1 MDLVV
6 VSVPALQVTFRVPKL
21 QTEDLVS
28 KAFLIMWVL
37 PGSFRARQCDGYGV
51 EWTWS
56 VDRACATVP
65 CSSLRRPRPRQGA
78 TVRRER
84 NWSQKPCGVPG
95 NTVVRV
101 SCHVGQSSSNDEG
114 GTGEP
119 LVHSSGEQ
127 AWQRRALSS
136 TGTKDAELDANELD
150 DGLWGIVSQLP
161 VKRILIWAAFCWL
174 VYLCRPFMGVLFG
187 TFVVSYVGVSFCQ
200 WGTRFLQRF
209 GIQAARRVIVGVYY
223 SGIALFITT
232 MSLLTIPRIIK
243 EGQYFVGIIRSS
255 NPYVWIADT
264 MRRALGDELS
274 AKVEALVLSEGYAEL
289 ADQDTGSSAGQSP
302 STNGAETSES
312 TNEASP
318 GPVQVRIPHRGS
330 AADAKAERAPGIA
343 AGPLAAMNA
352 PAEWTEERSRR
363 LGLIIQK
370 SLSRYVNRFAS
381 IVSRILS
388 NSTKIIVKVLLSL
401 VFSFLIVWD
410 LPSVAAGLRSLRR
423 SRLRAAYLEL
433 APAIGEFCALLGR
446 SFEAQ
451 SIIALVNTTLT
462 TIGMGILGL
471 PGIGFLSLLC
481 LICSFI
487 PLFGIL
493 LSTLPMCVVALTEY
507 GPMRAFAVV
516 VMVAIVHL
524 IEAYFLN
531 PQIYSA
537 HLKLPPLV
545 VLMVLYIG
553 EHAGGVMGLILAVP
567 LTVYLLRWIY
577 DIPETKERSAYV
589 SSMRATS
596 SNGREEPSEDV
607 TITRQQQQQQQ

>member
-1 MDLVV
+1 
-6 VSVPALQVTFRVPKL
+6 VSVSRSTDA
-21 QTEDLVS
+21 
-28 KAFLIMWVL
+28 
-37 PGSFRARQCDGYGV
+37 
-51 EWTWS
+51 
-56 VDRACATVP
+56 
-65 CSSLRRPRPRQGA
+65 
-78 TVRRER
+78 
-84 NWSQKPCGVPG
+84 
-95 NTVVRV
+95 
-101 SCHVGQSSSNDEG
+101 
-114 GTGEP
+114 GE
-119 LVHSSGEQ
+119 S
-127 AWQRRALSS
+127 AWQEGTAVPDAAREGTLLSS
-136 TGTKDAELDANELD
+136 ELD
-150 DGLWGIVSQLP
+150 DGLLGIVSQLP
-161 VKRILIWAAFCWL
+161 VKRILIWAAFSWL

-200 WGTRFLQRF
+200 WGTRFLRRF
-209 GIQAARRVIVGVYY
+209 GIDAPRRVIVGIYY

-274 AKVEALVLSEGYAEL
+274 AKVEALVLSEGYAEPTENDGIPGAGSGSPSVAPETSDHPTDSTSGIVRIRVPL
-289 ADQDTGSSAGQSP
+289 SGEIRTETGSDSLRISRNGIP
-302 STNGAETSES
+302 STVA
-312 TNEASP
+312 
-318 GPVQVRIPHRGS
+318 
-330 AADAKAERAPGIA
+330 
-343 AGPLAAMNA
+343 A
-352 PAEWTEERSRR
+352 PAQWTEERSRR
-363 LGLIIQK
+363 LGLVIQK

-433 APAIGEFCALLGR
+433 APAIGEFCTLLGR

-462 TIGMGILGL
+462 TIGMGVLGL

-481 LICSFI
+481 LVCSFI

-516 VMVAIVHL
+516 IMVAIVHL

-537 HLKLPPLV
+537 HLKLPPLI

-577 DIPETKERSAYV
+577 DLPETSAKRMEKARRRSDAE
-589 SSMRATS
+589 
-596 SNGREEPSEDV
+596 NGFED
-607 TITRQQQQQQQ
+607 RDGRLMMQPQSPES

>member
-1 MDLVV
+1 M
-6 VSVPALQVTFRVPKL
+6 AL
-21 QTEDLVS
+21 
-28 KAFLIMWVL
+28 
-37 PGSFRARQCDGYGV
+37 DGL
-51 EWTWS
+51 
-56 VDRACATVP
+56 AK
-65 CSSLRRPRPRQGA
+65 PRFAMKRFKCLKSG
-78 TVRRER
+78 
-84 NWSQKPCGVPG
+84 
-95 NTVVRV
+95 
-101 SCHVGQSSSNDEG
+101 
-114 GTGEP
+114 
-119 LVHSSGEQ
+119 HSSVVCALRWDGSESKE
-127 AWQRRALSS
+127 AGPSARSVAGSTPTWQ
-136 TGTKDAELDANELD
+136 TGTHAGDETSESTLPSSELD

-161 VKRILIWAAFCWL
+161 VKRILIWAAFSWL
-174 VYLCRPFMGVLFG
+174 VYLCRPFTGVLFG

-200 WGTRFLQRF
+200 WGARFLRRF
-209 GIQAARRVIVGVYY
+209 GVDVPRRVIVGIYY

-274 AKVEALVLSEGYAEL
+274 AKVEALVLTEGYAEP
-289 ADQDTGSSAGQSP
+289 ADADGGSSAAPNSA
-302 STNGAETSES
+302 T
-312 TNEASP
+312 ASP
-318 GPVQVRIPHRGS
+318 ETPDASVGTSQGVVRVRVPSMESRSDTRSDNFSIPGNGISS
-330 AADAKAERAPGIA
+330 AAAAPTQ
-343 AGPLAAMNA
+343 
-352 PAEWTEERSRR
+352 WTEERSRR
-363 LGLIIQK
+363 LGLVIQK

-410 LPSVAAGLRSLRR
+410 LPSVAAGFRSLRR

-433 APAIGEFCALLGR
+433 APAIGEFCTLLGR

-481 LICSFI
+481 LVCSFI

-507 GPMRAFAVV
+507 GPARAFAVV

-524 IEAYFLN
+524 VEAYFLN

-537 HLKLPPLV
+537 HLKLPPLI

-553 EHAGGVMGLILAVP
+553 EHAGGVMGLVLAVP

-577 DIPETKERSAYV
+577 DLPETPARKLAKDSRESGG
-589 SSMRATS
+589 
-596 SNGREEPSEDV
+596 SNGLEDRDGAGPSQP
-607 TITRQQQQQQQ
+607 QQAQS

>member
-1 MDLVV
+1 M
-6 VSVPALQVTFRVPKL
+6 
-21 QTEDLVS
+21 
-28 KAFLIMWVL
+28 
-37 PGSFRARQCDGYGV
+37 
-51 EWTWS
+51 
-56 VDRACATVP
+56 
-65 CSSLRRPRPRQGA
+65 
-78 TVRRER
+78 
-84 NWSQKPCGVPG
+84 
-95 NTVVRV
+95 
-101 SCHVGQSSSNDEG
+101 
-114 GTGEP
+114 
-119 LVHSSGEQ
+119 
-127 AWQRRALSS
+127 
-136 TGTKDAELDANELD
+136 
-150 DGLWGIVSQLP
+150 
-161 VKRILIWAAFCWL
+161 
-174 VYLCRPFMGVLFG
+174 
-187 TFVVSYVGVSFCQ
+187 
-200 WGTRFLQRF
+200 
-209 GIQAARRVIVGVYY
+209 
-223 SGIALFITT
+223 
-232 MSLLTIPRIIK
+232 
-243 EGQYFVGIIRSS
+243 
-255 NPYVWIADT
+255 
-264 MRRALGDELS
+264 
-274 AKVEALVLSEGYAEL
+274 
-289 ADQDTGSSAGQSP
+289 
-302 STNGAETSES
+302 
-312 TNEASP
+312 
-318 GPVQVRIPHRGS
+318 
-330 AADAKAERAPGIA
+330 
-343 AGPLAAMNA
+343 
-352 PAEWTEERSRR
+352 
-363 LGLIIQK
+363 
-370 SLSRYVNRFAS
+370 
-381 IVSRILS
+381 
-388 NSTKIIVKVLLSL
+388 
-401 VFSFLIVWD
+401 
-410 LPSVAAGLRSLRR
+410 
-423 SRLRAAYLEL
+423 EL